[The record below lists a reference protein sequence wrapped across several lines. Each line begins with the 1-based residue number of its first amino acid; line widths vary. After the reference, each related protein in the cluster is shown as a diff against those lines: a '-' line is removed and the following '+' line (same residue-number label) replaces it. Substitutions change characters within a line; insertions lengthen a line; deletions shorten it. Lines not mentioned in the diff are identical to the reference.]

1 MTAMLLR
8 RFVLLLSA
16 LLLACVFA
24 PAQAATPRMQD
35 VAIAMVSQADAA
47 DAAASIAAALTTD
60 ADTDASD
67 DGLVDNATS
76 RALPAMKP
84 VQPPAL
90 PAHASIQ
97 PCPER
102 LERPPR

>member
-1 MTAMLLR
+1 MLLR
-8 RFVLLLSA
+8 RFILMLSA
-16 LLLACVFA
+16 LLLACAGA
-24 PAQAATPRMQD
+24 PGHAATRGAQD

-47 DAAASIAAALTTD
+47 DAAASIAAALATD

-67 DGLVDNATS
+67 DGLVDNATT

-90 PAHASIQ
+90 SAHASIQ